1 MTFRE
6 IDFCLN
12 RISIRS
18 HNKFAMRAALHGV
31 KLPLIGLKESDKVQ
45 HTNSNNA
52 DKAKE
57 AMKRA
62 MQRRKEQKGFKMRG
76 DK

>member
-1 MTFRE
+1 
-6 IDFCLN
+6 
-12 RISIRS
+12 
-18 HNKFAMRAALHGV
+18 MRAALHGV